1 MLRVY
6 TAAHEADG
14 IEEVT
19 SLDQLR
25 LNYSTLVNCDPA
37 RDMILAEVEGELVA
51 YARVFWNDL
60 VEGGRSYENFGFVH
74 PDWRR
79 RGIGGAMHRHNEQR
93 LREIAEEHVDVAPK
107 WFGSEGV
114 DADPGNTALLRGDGY
129 TPARY
134 FYEMVAPTLD
144 GLVAPPMPDG
154 IELRPVTRD
163 QYRTIWLASA
173 EAFRDHWGEAEWTE
187 EDWTRFDADPDNA
200 DPRFWRIGWDG
211 EEVAGEVTTTVP
223 AEENERHGRARVYVA
238 SVSVRRPWRR
248 RGLARALLARSL
260 VAARGAGFTSASL
273 GVDTDSPTG
282 ATALYESLGFA
293 ARQDVY
299 QLAQADVAVLRYCG
313 GRCRTRGWVVQAQLL
328 DAVPIGVI
336 FVALVAITTLAYL
349 GGYRIGLWHQ
359 ARTPDEK
366 EGPTGALVA
375 SLLAT
380 LAFLVA
386 VTMSMASDRFDTR
399 RGLVLEEAN
408 AIGTTYLRAGF
419 LPAPNDEAVRT
430 LLREY
435 VPLRIARADL
445 ADLARSIERSE
456 EIQDA
461 VWAITEEVAETEGG
475 SETFSLYVSSLN
487 EMIDLHTKRVVAGV
501 YARVPE
507 SVVYFLII
515 GSTLALVMTG
525 YGAGLTGRRSLF
537 SALAFV
543 IVFSGVITLIIDLDQ
558 SRSGFLQVSQ
568 QALIDLQESLG
579 PP

>member
-1 MLRVY
+1 M
-6 TAAHEADG
+6 
-14 IEEVT
+14 
-19 SLDQLR
+19 
-25 LNYSTLVNCDPA
+25 
-37 RDMILAEVEGELVA
+37 
-51 YARVFWNDL
+51 
-60 VEGGRSYENFGFVH
+60 
-74 PDWRR
+74 
-79 RGIGGAMHRHNEQR
+79 
-93 LREIAEEHVDVAPK
+93 
-107 WFGSEGV
+107 
-114 DADPGNTALLRGDGY
+114 
-129 TPARY
+129 
-134 FYEMVAPTLD
+134 
-144 GLVAPPMPDG
+144 
-154 IELRPVTRD
+154 
-163 QYRTIWLASA
+163 
-173 EAFRDHWGEAEWTE
+173 
-187 EDWTRFDADPDNA
+187 
-200 DPRFWRIGWDG
+200 
-211 EEVAGEVTTTVP
+211 
-223 AEENERHGRARVYVA
+223 
-238 SVSVRRPWRR
+238 
-248 RGLARALLARSL
+248 
-260 VAARGAGFTSASL
+260 
-273 GVDTDSPTG
+273 
-282 ATALYESLGFA
+282 
-293 ARQDVY
+293 
-299 QLAQADVAVLRYCG
+299 
-313 GRCRTRGWVVQAQLL
+313 QAQLL
-328 DAVPIGVI
+328 DAVQIGVI

-386 VTMSMASDRFDTR
+386 ITMSMASDRFDTR

-435 VPLRIARADL
+435 VPLRIAPADL
-445 ADLARSIERSE
+445 ATLARSIEQSK

-461 VWAITEEVAETEGG
+461 VWAITEELAPTEGG

-487 EMIDLHTKRVVAGV
+487 EMIDLHTKRVVAGI

-507 SVVYFLII
+507 SVIYFLII